1 MRRDLRNIPLLATCQ
16 ALLLMNGV
24 TLIAVNTLVGLSLA
38 PSRSLASLPVTAYVV
53 GTALTTVPAAH
64 FMKHHG
70 RRAGFMLGALVGMAG
85 GLVSAL
91 AVDSA
96 SFWLLCLGTL
106 MGGCYNAFGQQ
117 YRFAAADAAPAD
129 WKSRAI
135 SLTLAG
141 GILGGILGPETGKLT
156 RDLLAPPFLASYLTL
171 TVYAFAALLVASRLD
186 IPPLAAHQQA
196 SGGRPLREIARQPA
210 FAVAVLSAA
219 GGYGVMNLLMT
230 ATPLAMQMC
239 GHPFAD
245 AAFVLEWHVIGM
257 FAPSFFTGGLIR
269 RFGVGRIIAAGAALL
284 LASVAVNLAGTSVGH
299 FWAGLVT
306 LGVGWNFLY
315 IGGTTLLTETHRPEE
330 RAKVQGGNDFL
341 VFAVQGVTSLGAGAL
356 ITGDGWEALNLL
368 AMPIVLATGAAS
380 LWYLGRARR

>member
-1 MRRDLRNIPLLATCQ
+1 MIPALRNLPLLAACQ

-24 TLIAVNTLVGLSLA
+24 TLIAVNTLVGLALA
-38 PSRSLASLPVTAYVV
+38 PNRSLASLPVTAYVV
-53 GTALTTVPAAH
+53 GTALTTVPAAY
-64 FMKHHG
+64 FMKRHG
-70 RRAGFMLGALVGMAG
+70 RRAGFMLGAVIGMAG

-91 AVDSA
+91 AVQSA

-106 MGGCYNAFGQQ
+106 MGGSYNAFGLQ
-117 YRFAAADAAPAD
+117 YRFAAADAAPPD

-171 TVYAFAALLVASRLD
+171 TAYAFVALLVASRLD
-186 IPPLAAHQQA
+186 IPPLAAGQQA
-196 SGGRPLREIARQPA
+196 TGGRPLREIARQPA
-210 FAVAVLSAA
+210 FVVAVLAAA

-230 ATPLAMQMC
+230 ATPLAMDMC

-257 FAPSFFTGGLIR
+257 YAPSFFTGGLIR
-269 RFGVGRIIAAGAALL
+269 RFGVGRIIAAGAAFL
-284 LASVAVNLAGTSVGH
+284 VTSVGINVAGNTVAH
-299 FWAGLVT
+299 FWAGLLA
-306 LGVGWNFLY
+306 LGIGWNFLY

-341 VFAVQGVTSLGAGAL
+341 VFAVQGMTSLAAGAL
-356 ITGDGWEALNLL
+356 ITGEGWQALNLL
-368 AMPIVLATGAAS
+368 ALPVALAAGAAS
-380 LWYLGRARR
+380 LWYLRRPTS

>member
-1 MRRDLRNIPLLATCQ
+1 
-16 ALLLMNGV
+16 LLLMNGV

-64 FMKHHG
+64 FMKRHG
-70 RRAGFMLGALVGMAG
+70 RPAGFMLGALIGMAG

-91 AVDSA
+91 AVDAA
-96 SFWLLCLGTL
+96 SFWLLCFGTL
-106 MGGCYNAFGQQ
+106 LGGCYNAFGLQ

-171 TVYAFAALLVASRLD
+171 TAYAFAALLVSSRLD
-186 IPPLAAHQQA
+186 IPPLTAHQQA

-210 FAVAVLSAA
+210 FAIAVLSAA

-239 GHPFAD
+239 GHPFAE

-257 FAPSFFTGGLIR
+257 FAPSFFTGDLIR
-269 RFGVGRIIAAGAALL
+269 RFGAGRIIATGAALL
-284 LASVAVNLAGTSVGH
+284 LVSVALNLAGTTVGH

-315 IGGTTLLTETHRPEE
+315 LGGTTLLTETHRPEE

-356 ITGDGWEALNLL
+356 ITGDGWQALNLL
-368 AMPIVLATGAAS
+368 ALPIVLATGAAS
-380 LWYLGRARR
+380 LLYLRHTRR